1 MELNRDVRDLQAL
14 VRPLNWTGALVVAIM
29 DDIWC
34 VVRLE
39 TGWLE
44 RRLGGWDD
52 VSQIHFLPGT

>member
-1 MELNRDVRDLQAL
+1 MESNRDLRDLQDL
-14 VRPLNWTGALVVAIM
+14 VRPLNWTRALVVAIL

-34 VVRLE
+34 SVRSE

-52 VSQIHFLPGT
+52 MSQSHFLPET